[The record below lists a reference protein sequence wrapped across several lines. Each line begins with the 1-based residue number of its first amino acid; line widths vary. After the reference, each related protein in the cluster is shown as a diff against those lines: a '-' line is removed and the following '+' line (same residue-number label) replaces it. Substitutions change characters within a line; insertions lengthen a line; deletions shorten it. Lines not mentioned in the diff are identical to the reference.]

1 MKPII
6 LSFLILF
13 SMSLKAQNCN
23 CLNNFDHVVNS
34 VKLNYAGYADKVKE
48 NNYSEF
54 SLFTSK
60 LRRKAAKASD
70 VKSCCIV
77 LRTWTEWFKDH
88 HLRVQLDWRFREKYP
103 DITKQVNQY
112 FKGGK
117 RVPLQ
122 ANYPDNKSDLKLLD
136 PDAVLLRLPS
146 FEWSEKTVIDSLM
159 KANIKQLES
168 AKYWVIDIRG
178 NVGGTDYSF
187 NSILPYIY
195 TNPIIGKPDEYLSSK
210 GNIDILKEGLKSE
223 ELNAEAKSF
232 IKKLILLM
240 EEKPGSFV
248 NPSGVESVETKLE
261 KNYVYPKKV
270 GILIDRN
277 SASSAETFL
286 LMAKQSSKVSV
297 YGENS
302 AGMLDYGNTQFFNIP
317 CKDLNLVIPISRS
330 MRLPEHPIDNIG
342 ISPDKKID
350 RNDPDPVA
358 SVLKAIRKD

>member
-1 MKPII
+1 M
-6 LSFLILF
+6 
-13 SMSLKAQNCN
+13 
-23 CLNNFDHVVNS
+23 VNS

-48 NNYSEF
+48 HNYNEF

-60 LRRKAAKASD
+60 LRKKAAKATD
-70 VKSCCIV
+70 IKSCYIV

-103 DITKQVNQY
+103 DAAKQLSQY
-112 FKGGK
+112 FAGGK
-117 RVPLQ
+117 PAPLP
-122 ANYPDNKSDLKLLD
+122 ANYPGDTSSLKLLG

-146 FEWSEKTVIDSLM
+146 FEWSEKTVIDSLI

-168 AKYWVIDIRG
+168 AEYWVIDIRG
-178 NVGGTDYSF
+178 NVGGTDYAF

-195 TNPIIGKPDEYLSSK
+195 TNPIMGKPDEYLSSR
-210 GNIDILKEGLKSE
+210 GNIDILKEGLQSD
-223 ELNAEAKSF
+223 ELNSEAKSF
-232 IKKLILLM
+232 IRKLIVLM
-240 EEKPGSFV
+240 EEKPGGFV
-248 NPSGVESVETKLE
+248 NPSGVESVEMKFDKTC
-261 KNYVYPKKV
+261 VYPKKV
-270 GILIDRN
+270 GILIDRK

-286 LMAKQSSKVSV
+286 LMARQSTKVSV

-302 AGMLDYGNTQFFNIP
+302 AGMLDYGNTQFFDIP

-358 SVLKAIRKD
+358 SVLKAIRQK